1 MENAQ
6 YHVSFHRFL
15 DPDPLAVARLYRG
28 LGERLGLHAQL
39 DKQAALGRLVAEFLR
54 AGDGL
59 QRSAQRELPHAVL
72 SLLYALA
79 GHPLRQPYH
88 PPRPTPRD
96 LSARAPTASAEAQED
111 TGGAEGAA
119 GAADVPSSSDS
130 ELSDWGESDLS
141 SGGGSPPRGEEEED
155 RPPPEPSPGR
165 AGGGGGG
172 VVPRG
177 FDLEVEAPG
186 EAWARGAR
194 EARAR
199 AAAAG
204 AGGLAADM
212 SEAALV
218 RQMLLMLQGLEGDCF
233 ELKDGKS
240 PENFRRNSAAGF
252 AGNAGAAGFGV
263 RAGPGGAEPGAGSS
277 RGSLLAGA
285 CAAASQFRDLRALA
299 AGTEVAEAPPTAAAF
314 ALSLG
319 GLLRD
324 LAQVPVEAETAF
336 LNSGEDQ
343 RSLLAVTD
351 RLAAWTARVAALHA
365 YVAFAWP
372 AAGHG
377 MSAPQAAAYVLSR
390 LYALWEQ
397 EYALGNPDAES
408 AAMVLELLR
417 GAIQPCLADLDRWMT
432 GGEVG
437 GPGSEFF
444 VAKDSSVDIRSSRYW
459 AEGFT
464 TAGAA
469 DGGAGGGV
477 ALPSFLAGL
486 EREILASGKTVC
498 LLNEGFKAALG
509 RPEQSLPVF
518 FEAALRRL
526 AGRGPAAP
534 DAEPAGGAPLEEDRS
549 ELLPEFAELNTAG
562 LAPRR
567 TSAVDLDDEE
577 LLASL
582 STMYVTADR
591 WGMPI
596 LSQCGH
602 GPVGRQGKPEARGA
616 EVRRGPGLAA
626 DALPAAAVATLL
638 DAPPSVVM
646 QRCLCDSLRS
656 RHRALNRA
664 VRDALLADWGL
675 GRHLEVIAATF
686 LMGSSEAMCSF
697 TAGLFAFIRSK
708 PHWEDV
714 GEINTI
720 LAECLGD
727 SRVLDGFED
736 DLLAVRVGR
745 REPRPDPAEEKDE
758 DLAVAEQLSAVRFG
772 VPHKVADL
780 RRISL
785 RYTVPW
791 PLQMII
797 DEAALA
803 TYNAQFLFL
812 LQVKYA
818 RHEMVRLQGSCFTAR
833 TLERKVRE
841 NVLQAEARGIRW
853 PKVEHLRHRLFHFVS
868 TVDHWLLDRLH
879 GASLAALRDA
889 LRSASGFDG
898 VLAVH
903 RAFLADISYRA
914 LVGSEKLWASI
925 AGRIRA
931 ILELAVQFAHAC
943 RIVLDADE
951 LGTSAPSTT
960 ALVAKCNGEL
970 AQVDREFTD
979 ALQQLV
985 TILSSS
991 LRISGTPELA
1001 ELALRL
1007 DYNSY
1012 AEAKA
1017 GGR

>member
-1 MENAQ
+1 MEYAQ

-54 AGDGL
+54 AGEGL
-59 QRSAQRELPHAVL
+59 QQSAQRELPHAVL
-72 SLLYALA
+72 CLLYALA
-79 GHPLRQPYH
+79 GHPLRRPYL
-88 PPRPTPRD
+88 PPRPIPRD
-96 LSARAPTASAEAQED
+96 LPGGAPAASAEARED
-111 TGGAEGAA
+111 DQVEKFG
-119 GAADVPSSSDS
+119 PSSSDS
-130 ELSDWGESDLS
+130 ELSDWGESDSS
-141 SGGGSPPRGEEEED
+141 SGGGTPPRGEEEEG
-155 RPPPEPSPGR
+155 RPPPEPS
-165 AGGGGGG
+165 ACG

-204 AGGLAADM
+204 AGGLGADV

-240 PENFRRNSAAGF
+240 PESFRRNSAAGF

-263 RAGPGGAEPGAGSS
+263 RAGPGGAEPAAGSS

-324 LAQVPVEAETAF
+324 LARVPVEAETAF
-336 LNSGEDQ
+336 LNGGADQ

-377 MSAPQAAAYVLSR
+377 MSAPQAAAHVLSR

-417 GAIQPCLADLDRWMT
+417 GAVQPCLADLDRWMT
-432 GGEVG
+432 GGEAG

-444 VAKDSSVDIRSSRYW
+444 VAKDDSVGIRSSRYW

-469 DGGAGGGV
+469 DGGPGG

-498 LLNEGFKAALG
+498 LLNEGFKAAAG
-509 RPEQSLPVF
+509 RPEQSLPEF

-526 AGRGPAAP
+526 AGGGPAAP
-534 DAEPAGGAPLEEDRS
+534 DGEPAGGPAPPPEEDRS

-582 STMYVTADR
+582 STVYVTADR

-602 GPVGRQGKPEARGA
+602 GPVGRRGKSEASGGA

-626 DALPAAAVATLL
+626 GALPAAAVATLL

-646 QRCLCDSLRS
+646 QRCLCDRLRS

-686 LMGSSEAMCSF
+686 LMGSSEAMCGF
-697 TAGLFAFIRSK
+697 ADGLFAFIRAK

-841 NVLQAEARGIRW
+841 NVLQAEARGLRW

-951 LGTSAPSTT
+951 LGASAPSTT

-1012 AEAKA
+1012 AGAEA
-1017 GGR
+1017 GRR